1 MLRAGI
7 IGAGSAGRAHAHAL
21 GALGSDVV
29 RVVGV
34 HDADPQKALALAG
47 EIWAE
52 PFSDLPGMLSEVDL
66 VVVCSPT
73 DDHAQH
79 VLRAAA
85 AGCDIL
91 VERPVV
97 PRASDLTRVHA
108 HIARAPRRIVV
119 QAAHAALYDPLLR
132 ILFRALAPHEPA
144 TIEVRCETPRV
155 PGAPSVQDIL
165 HDTLTVLHPLTRS
178 APASIHASARRR
190 RHGGGLEHV
199 TALIATESGV
209 IATVHVGHLV
219 DAPTKLVRVATD
231 GALIEADGAAGTV
244 TVTSRRS
251 DGDAPLV
258 LHADGEDALVAQA
271 RAFIGAVTTRS
282 VPNVPLSAALPAL
295 ELTEQVLKRAEMG
308 ERLGGTRRA
317 A

>member
-7 IGAGSAGRAHAHAL
+7 IGAGSAGRAHARAL

-34 HDADPQKALALAG
+34 HDADSQKALALAG
-47 EIWAE
+47 QVWAE
-52 PFSDLPGMLSEVDL
+52 PYTDLPAMLDAVDL

-97 PRASDLTRVHA
+97 PRAADLTKVHA
-108 HIARAPRRIVV
+108 HIARAPRRVVV

-132 ILFRALAPHEPA
+132 VLLRVLAPHQPA
-144 TIEVRCETPRV
+144 TVELRCETPRV
-155 PGAPSVQDIL
+155 PGAPTVEEIL
-165 HDTLTVLHPLTRS
+165 HDALTVLHPLTRS
-178 APASIHASARRR
+178 GPAAIHACGRRR

-199 TALIATESGV
+199 TAMIATDTGV
-209 IATVHVGHLV
+209 VATVHVGHLTDV
-219 DAPTKLVRVATD
+219 PTKVSRVVTENA
-231 GALIEADGAAGTV
+231 IVEADGATGLV
-244 TVTSRRS
+244 TVTPRRA
-251 DGDAPLV
+251 DLGEPTV

-271 RAFIGAVTTRS
+271 RAFVGACATRS
-282 VPNVPLSAALPAL
+282 IPLVPLSAALPAL
-295 ELTEQVLKRAEMG
+295 ELTEKVLRHVDMG
-308 ERLGGTRRA
+308 ERLGGSRRA